1 MQQEQP
7 KTWTMVRNLAL
18 SSRLL
23 INSATRELRLL
34 EITGTQAQVFSIIAS
49 CENSSQE
56 SIAKELQI
64 ARTAVGLSLKQ
75 LIDAGFVSRTADEND
90 KRIHRLG
97 LTQKGEALFPKLNA
111 LILRKNEQALAALT
125 EYERIVFLGL
135 LQKVSDQCEAEFGD
149 KRKFKND
156 NEDISVGK
164 STE

>member
-1 MQQEQP
+1 MQQKQP
-7 KTWTMVRNLAL
+7 MSWNMVRNLAL
-18 SSRLL
+18 SSRLF
-23 INSATRELRLL
+23 INSSTRELKPLK
-34 EITGTQAQVFSIIAS
+34 ITGTQAQVLTIIAS

-64 ARTAVGLSLKQ
+64 ARTAVSLSLKQ
-75 LIDAGFVSRTADEND
+75 LIDAGLVSRTADKND

-97 LTQKGEALFPKLNA
+97 LTQKGKALFPKLNA
-111 LILRKNEQALAALT
+111 LILRKNEQALASLT

-156 NEDISVGK
+156 SEDISVGE
-164 STE
+164 STQ